1 MAIPEVMRV
10 DVTEDTLAV
19 ELSDART
26 LIVPLAWYPR
36 LLQGTPAERANW
48 ELTGGGQGIRWEE
61 LDEDISVQHLI
72 LGRKSS
78 ESRASLK
85 RWLDSRTA

>member
-1 MAIPEVMRV
+1 VE
-10 DVTEDTLAV
+10 VTEDAIVVDLA
-19 ELSDART
+19 DART

-48 ELTGGGQGIRWEE
+48 ELIGGGQGIHWED
-61 LDEDISVQHLI
+61 LDEDISVRHLI

-78 ESRASLK
+78 ESQGSLK
-85 RWLDSRTA
+85 RWLEARAART